1 MIGSLL
7 ASRYRIHTLL
17 GQGGMGVVH
26 EAIDETTG
34 ARVAVKLVHSEM
46 IREASSKDDA
56 SKLTRFLREAKAAAA
71 IQGEHVA
78 RTLDWGTD
86 EPSGRPFI
94 VMELLE
100 GEDLNATLKRVT
112 QLPPD
117 VALRIAAQ
125 ACEGLVQA
133 HLARV
138 IHRDI
143 KPANLFLARMPSG
156 EIVVKILDFGIAKIR
171 PEGESDGETTG
182 LTRTGSMLGS
192 PKYMSPEQARG
203 VRSLDHR
210 TDVWSLGVVLFR
222 MLSGHLPHEDVTAIG
237 EFIIM
242 LCSEAPE
249 PVQGFAPW
257 VPTEI
262 AEIVEDALRIDRDQR
277 YESAEAMLAT
287 MRARLPNGYALR
299 AEEIVSFDE
308 SAQAGAAT
316 QTPSMRPP
324 GSRTGDRTGDRSADR
339 SLGGLTASGEATS
352 QMPARS
358 ALRLPAAARRDDSA
372 TPGSMAGFPLD
383 TVSSSPAPRRTL
395 PFAVGMGVGAL
406 ILAALVFGLS
416 RGADLISDRPVTS
429 AAPSTGGPAPL
440 GSESANRPVNVVI
453 LPNDARVEID
463 GVAASAADG
472 VVKIVG
478 AIGSSHRVRVSK
490 DGQEKIAD
498 VTIGPSGA
506 EPPKVELLAVAAP
519 SAIPSTRPLGGPR
532 PPTKKSATPGA
543 PTPPRNP
550 LIPERFE

>member
-1 MIGSLL
+1 
-7 ASRYRIHTLL
+7 
-17 GQGGMGVVH
+17 MGVVH

-86 EPSGRPFI
+86 ESSGRPFI

-100 GEDLNATLKRVT
+100 GEDLHATLKRLNV
-112 QLPPD
+112 LPPD

-125 ACEGLVQA
+125 ACEGLLQA

-143 KPANLFLARMPSG
+143 KPANLFLARMATG

-171 PEGESDGETTG
+171 PENESDGETTG

-222 MLSGHLPHEDVTAIG
+222 MLTGHLPHEDVTAIG

-249 PVQGFAPW
+249 PVQTFAPW
-257 VPTEI
+257 VSAEI

-277 YESAEAMLAT
+277 YATAAAMLAT
-287 MRARLPNGYALR
+287 MRARLPDGDGLR
-299 AEEIVSFDE
+299 ASEIVSFDE
-308 SAQAGAAT
+308 SARAGAPV

-324 GSRTGDRTGDRSADR
+324 GTRTGERAIAG
-339 SLGGLTASGEATS
+339 LLTASGEATS

-358 ALRLPAAARRDDSA
+358 ALRPPVAARRDDSA
-372 TPGSMAGFPLD
+372 TPGSVAGIPIE
-383 TVSSSPAPRRTL
+383 TVSRAPRRTI
-395 PFAVGMGVGAL
+395 PFAVGMGVGAA
-406 ILAALVFGLS
+406 ILLALVFALS
-416 RGADLISDRPVTS
+416 RGADPASDRPVTS
-429 AAPSTGGPAPL
+429 AASSADAPAQGGTNHRA
-440 GSESANRPVNVVI
+440 NVVI
-453 LPNDARVEID
+453 LPNDALVEID
-463 GVAASAADG
+463 GAAASPADG

-478 AIGSSHRVRVSK
+478 AVGSTHRVRVSK

-498 VTIGPSGA
+498 VVIGPSGA
-506 EPPKVELLAVAAP
+506 EPPKVELVPAAAP
-519 SAIPSTRPLGGPR
+519 SASAITTTRPLGGPR
-532 PPTKKSATPGA
+532 PPTKKTAAPGTPPP
-543 PTPPRNP
+543 PTPRNP